1 MTEASDEALAHR
13 FARTKDR
20 EAFETLVLRHLG
32 SLRRFLAV
40 SLPGDPEAQADAE
53 QEVLFKLLD
62 SLPRWR
68 QKSTFTTYLFVLARR
83 AAVDEVR
90 RRVRERR
97 RSDRWGLWTKAERE
111 SQQAQQDPLIL
122 YSERETQTTLWEA
135 LNDLPEPDRSLLYLK
150 DAEDQSVE
158 ALARIF
164 GLKEGTIKSKLS
176 RARNRLRGWLE
187 EQEHA

>member
-1 MTEASDEALAHR
+1 MTEVSDEALAHR

-53 QEVLFKLLD
+53 QEVLFKLFD

-111 SQQAQQDPLIL
+111 SRQAQQDPLIL
-122 YSERETQTTLWEA
+122 YSERETQTTLREA

-150 DAEDQSVE
+150 DAEDQSIE

-187 EQEHA
+187 EQVHA